1 MKKLS
6 YLVTTISIVAYFLAC
21 TWFGW
26 KMGLILFLSFWAN
39 NIENS
44 IKYKK

>member
-1 MKKLS
+1 MKKLK
-6 YLVTTISIVAYFLAC
+6 YAGTTISIVAYFLAC

-26 KMGLILFLSFWAN
+26 KMGLILFLSFRAN